1 MRRPLQNIKI
11 VYKFILPFIFVFILF
26 SSIASFAVFLLIKM
40 RKGLE
45 TMYQENYTV
54 SVEASQLKSNLNSL
68 MNTFLRIS
76 MESGS
81 ISGEDILGI
90 YEGTIEQTTKFIEDS
105 IEVIKGKIAGGVI
118 NINRVKRKI

>member
-68 MNTFLRIS
+68 MNTLLRIS

-105 IEVIKGKIAGGVI
+105 IEVIKGKIAGG
-118 NINRVKRKI
+118 

>member
-68 MNTFLRIS
+68 MNTLLRIS